1 MSSSARMELALATA
15 CRIHADQ
22 RRKGSGIPY
31 LTHLLAVCA
40 LVGEY
45 GGDEDQMIAALL
57 HDSLEDRP
65 DRFSLSQMTE
75 SFGWRVAHIVLGCS
89 DCTSKPKPPWEQRK
103 RAYLESLRHHD
114 PAIKLVSAADKL
126 HNTRALVRD
135 YRSLGEPLWS
145 RFNAT
150 RDQTCWYLRGCV
162 DALHDGWRHSAV
174 DDLDIVVS
182 ELESL
187 CRTK

>member
-1 MSSSARMELALATA
+1 MTSSARMEQALATA

-40 LVGEY
+40 IVGEY

-57 HDSLEDRP
+57 HDTLEDRP
-65 DRFSLSQMTE
+65 ERFSRSDIVEL
-75 SFGWRVAHIVLGCS
+75 FGWRVAHIVVGCS
-89 DCTSKPKPPWEQRK
+89 DCTAKPKPPWEQRK
-103 RAYLESLRHHD
+103 RAYLARLRHHD
-114 PAIKLVSAADKL
+114 PGVKLVSAADKL

-135 YRSLGEPLWS
+135 LKSSGDVIWA

-150 RDQTCWYLRGCV
+150 REQQCWYLRGCV
-162 DALHDGWRHSAV
+162 DALRDDWRHSVV
-174 DDLDIVVS
+174 DHLDHDVS
-182 ELESL
+182 ELETL
-187 CRTK
+187 CGVK